1 MSAKLQVRQ
10 KDYRLL
16 QDTNSQETIGSSA
29 TERVWSHY
37 RNYPC
42 MLDETGA
49 SHVLVVGL
57 ETETEKLRA
66 CLQADG
72 YAVTTITDSEYAIA
86 QALTGRYKLLIFD
99 LPLAFLNALEVL
111 RRLRQQSLLPV
122 LFLSAS
128 GNDMER
134 VMALEFGADDYLQK
148 PLLLPEL
155 SARIR
160 TILRRVNTGVSV
172 FGHLVK
178 AKALELNRNE
188 YRVKYSGEEIPL
200 TASEFDL
207 LEYLVKKAG
216 QIISREEL
224 TQQVLGRQLNLND
237 RSIDVHISNL
247 RRKLASTGACKI
259 KAIRGVGYTLLLT

>member
-1 MSAKLQVRQ
+1 M
-10 KDYRLL
+10 L
-16 QDTNSQETIGSSA
+16 QDINSQGTIGSPVA
-29 TERVWSHY
+29 KHVWSHY
-37 RNYPC
+37 RNYPR

-49 SHVLVVGL
+49 PHVLVIGI
-57 ETETEKLRA
+57 EPETEKLRA

-72 YAVTTITDSEYAIA
+72 YAVTTVTDSEYAIA
-86 QALTGRYKLLIFD
+86 QALSGQYKLLIFD

-122 LFLSAS
+122 LILSAS
-128 GNDMER
+128 GSDMER

-148 PLLLPEL
+148 PVLLPEL

-160 TILRRVNTGVSV
+160 TILRRAHTGISV

-178 AKALELNRNE
+178 AKALELNHNE
-188 YRVKYSGEEIPL
+188 YHVKYSGEEISL

-224 TQQVLGRQLNLND
+224 TQQILGRPLNLND

-247 RRKLASTGACKI
+247 RKKLSRTGACKI